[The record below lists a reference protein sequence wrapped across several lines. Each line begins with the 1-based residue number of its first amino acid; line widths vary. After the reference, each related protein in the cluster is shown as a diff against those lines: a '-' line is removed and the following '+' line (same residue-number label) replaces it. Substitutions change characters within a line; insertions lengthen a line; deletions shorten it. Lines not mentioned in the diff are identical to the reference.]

1 MRGQTTLDF
10 ATGTAVFLLTLIFVF
25 SFVPGILQPF
35 TDTQQAEPV
44 VANRVADRLAEG
56 ALGSPSQP
64 YALNRT
70 CTVEFFDDNAPSG
83 CNYQGTDLNDRVGL
97 TDRTAVNVTM
107 FANVTGDRTQERI
120 CWDDSDEALREVGGG
135 NCGASA
141 DVDLTI
147 GSTKPET
154 SSSVTAQRVVYL
166 NGTAVTLEVTT
177 W

>member
-56 ALGSPSQP
+56 GLGSPSQP
-64 YALNRT
+64 YALNQT
-70 CTVEFFDDNAPSG
+70 CTVEFFDGNDPPG
-83 CNYQGTDLNDRVGL
+83 CNYDGADLNDRVGL
-97 TDRTAVNVTM
+97 TDRTALNVTL
-107 FANVTGDRTQERI
+107 FANVTGDRTQEQV
-120 CWDDSDEALREVGGG
+120 CWDDGAETIREAGSASCDVGL
-135 NCGASA
+135 A
-141 DVDLTI
+141 I

-166 NGTAVTLEVTT
+166 DGTAVTLEVTT